1 MVSKYE
7 KAERQSATE
16 LLSSQA
22 LVSAGGVQPPIL
34 AIDPGKYKSVACVH
48 GDTTSEISPE
58 AGLAAASSVLGHKSL
73 ETTLVYAVEDLRK
86 AAELMRRSG

>member
-1 MVSKYE
+1 MGTKLAKKV
-7 KAERQSATE
+7 TCG
-16 LLSSQA
+16 
-22 LVSAGGVQPPIL
+22 AGGVQPPIL

-73 ETTLVYAVEDLRK
+73 ETTLVYAVKDLRK